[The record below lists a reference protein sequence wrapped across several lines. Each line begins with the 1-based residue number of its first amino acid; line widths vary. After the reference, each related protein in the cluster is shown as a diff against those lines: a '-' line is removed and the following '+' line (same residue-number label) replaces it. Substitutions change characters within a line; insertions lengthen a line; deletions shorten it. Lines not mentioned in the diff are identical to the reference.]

1 MGKPRFK
8 IEVLLEQ
15 DGKVLMDDLTAR
27 LLEILEKKGS
37 LLSVVKDLGLPYSR
51 AWELINRLESG
62 LDIKVVNSK
71 RGYKGGMSLTAE
83 GRELLSTYRS
93 IMSRYV
99 WSPDGTVC
107 DTVYAGSDD
116 CIVRDIIN
124 EMRSEGY
131 CIDAYWVGSMG
142 GLNMVINGLAD
153 IAGIHLIDPTS
164 GEYNIPYMY
173 SLGAWD
179 NAVLIRGYMRLLG
192 IVHRPYLSISDL
204 TDILG
209 LRMVNRN
216 PGSGTR
222 LATELL
228 LNGIAMYTGYSMDEI
243 RKVVKGYN
251 DVVKTHIEVTEKVA
265 RGLADYGIAIAGQ
278 ALKMGL
284 AIKPI
289 ALEEFDIVVSKAS
302 INKPTVKEFIRR
314 ISKVEPRP
322 GYVMLRNTGE
332 LYSR

>member
-1 MGKPRFK
+1 MNKPRFR
-8 IEVLLEQ
+8 IEIILEQ

-27 LLEILEKKGS
+27 LLEILERKGS

-51 AWELINRLESG
+51 AWELINKLESG
-62 LDIKVVNSK
+62 LDIKIVNSR
-71 RGYKGGMSLTAE
+71 RGYKGGMSLTTE

-93 IMSRYV
+93 IVSRYV
-99 WSPDGTVC
+99 WSPPDGTVC

-142 GLNMVINGLAD
+142 GLSMVINGLAD

-164 GEYNIPYMY
+164 GEYNIPYMH

-179 NAVLIRGYMRLLG
+179 NAVLMRGYMRLLG

-228 LNGIAMYTGYSMDEI
+228 LNGIAKHIGYSMDEI
-243 RKVVKGYN
+243 RSVVKGYN
-251 DVVKTHIEVTEKVA
+251 DVVKTHVEVTEKVA
-265 RGLADYGIAIAGQ
+265 RGLLITA
-278 ALKMGL
+278 
-284 AIKPI
+284 
-289 ALEEFDIVVSKAS
+289 
-302 INKPTVKEFIRR
+302 
-314 ISKVEPRP
+314 
-322 GYVMLRNTGE
+322 
-332 LYSR
+332 

>member
-15 DGKVLMDDLTAR
+15 DGKVIMDNLTAR

-37 LLSVVKDLGLPYSR
+37 LLSVIKDLGLPYSR

-62 LDIKVVNSK
+62 LNVKVVNSR
-71 RGYKGGMSLTAE
+71 RGYKGGMSLTTE
-83 GRELLSTYRS
+83 GRELLNTYKS
-93 IMSRYV
+93 MVNRYV

-116 CIVRDIIN
+116 YIVRDVIN
-124 EMRSEGY
+124 EMRNEGY
-131 CIDAYWVGSMG
+131 CIDAYWVGSMN
-142 GLNMVINGLAD
+142 GLSMVISGLAD
-153 IAGIHLIDPTS
+153 IAGIHLIDPMS
-164 GEYNIPYMY
+164 GEYNIPYMN
-173 SLGAWD
+173 SMGAWD

-192 IVHRPYLSISDL
+192 IVHRPYLSIGDL

-228 LNGIAMYTGYSMDEI
+228 LNGIARHTGYGMDEI
-243 RKVVKGYN
+243 RRIMKGYN
-251 DVVKTHIEVTEKVA
+251 DVVKTHVEVTEKVA

-278 ALKMGL
+278 ALSMGL
-284 AIKPI
+284 AVRPI
-289 ALEEFDIVVSKAS
+289 ALEEFDIVVSRAS
-302 INKPTVKEFIRR
+302 LNKPAVREFIRR
-314 ISKVEPRP
+314 ISRLGARP
-322 GYVMLRNTGE
+322 GYVILRNTGE
-332 LYSR
+332 IYSR